1 MAISVPI
8 PKWASAVSGLVAPSA
23 HGGAAGGETDR
34 GHPVLKR
41 GAGRDEA
48 PQARA
53 DQRMGGEAPRPRNV
67 GHPGPLAERV
77 HAVPHRDHGRVR
89 ASRRRD
95 GHHLQEPQTGGSEC
109 GHNIVGYCIDRLPGP
124 VMYVFPDELTARE
137 NAKDRII
144 PMIEA
149 SPRLR
154 QYMTATGTTPPACA
168 STCCTCRFILGWSG
182 SVSRLGNKP
191 IRILI
196 LDELDKYKNPKN
208 EASSESLA
216 EKRTTTWRTRRKVV
230 KISTPTT
237 DDGPIW
243 KALTEEAG
251 ARFDFWGALPAL
263 RLFPAHGFRAHRM
276 ARKG

>member
-1 MAISVPI
+1 M
-8 PKWASAVSGLVAPSA
+8 ASAVSGLVAPPA

-95 GHHLQEPQTGGSEC
+95 GHHLQEPPDGRLGVWPQHRRVLHRPSPRPGD
-109 GHNIVGYCIDRLPGP
+109 VRLPRRADRPRERQGP
-124 VMYVFPDELTARE
+124 HHPDDRGLPAPPAVHDGLRGRCLQPAHQPAVHADLPRLVRFRLAARE
-137 NAKDRII
+137 QAH
-144 PMIEA
+144 PHPH
-149 SPRLR
+149 PRR
-154 QYMTATGTTPPACA
+154 AGQVQEP
-168 STCCTCRFILGWSG
+168 
-182 SVSRLGNKP
+182 
-191 IRILI
+191 
-196 LDELDKYKNPKN
+196 
-208 EASSESLA
+208 
-216 EKRTTTWRTRRKVV
+216 EKRGIVRVAGGEAH
-230 KISTPTT
+230 
-237 DDGPIW
+237 DDMADPAQGRENLDPDHRGRPD
-243 KALTEEAG
+243 LEG
-251 ARFDFWGALPAL
+251 AHRGSGCPLRFLGALPAL